1 MVRPAILLILLLSL
15 AEARAQTPAASPSDT
30 PPASAAPSVTAAPS
44 PPAVSGAGST
54 SSGTSPGAAS
64 TAPKVTFSRVNVDGP
79 YIAMTFDDGP
89 SGGSTNNTNRL
100 LDLAAKKHIKLTFFL
115 IGENAARYPQLVQR
129 ELAEGHQVGNHSY
142 THPDLAKMSDEAVR
156 SEIQKTQDAIIN
168 ASGYRPI
175 LMRPPYGAMTP
186 RQRLWVS
193 REFGFKI
200 ILWDVDPLDWKNPG
214 VDVVASRIIA
224 ATRPGSII
232 LSHDI
237 HAHTVDAMPR
247 VFDTLLAKGYKF
259 VTVSEL
265 LAMDKG
271 PAAKSTPKSAAA
283 PAPSAPATASA
294 IPASTQ

>member
-1 MVRPAILLILLLSL
+1 MVRPVFFLILLLSL
-15 AEARAQTPAASPSDT
+15 AEARAQTTASASPSPAGT
-30 PPASAAPSVTAAPS
+30 PVPASTAAPQ
-44 PPAVSGAGST
+44 PPAVSGAAT
-54 SSGTSPGAAS
+54 SVHAAPL
-64 TAPKVTFSRVNVDGP
+64 TTPKVTFSRCNVDGP

-89 SGGSTNNTNRL
+89 SGPNTPRL

-142 THPDLAKMSDEAVR
+142 THPDLAKMSDAAVQ

-168 ASGYRPI
+168 AAGYRPI
-175 LMRPPYGAMTP
+175 LMRPPYGALTA
-186 RQRLWVS
+186 RQRLWVANQ
-193 REFGFKI
+193 FGFKI

-214 VDVVASRIIA
+214 PSVVAQRIIA

-237 HAHTVDAMPR
+237 HSGTVDAMPV
-247 VFDTLLAKGYKF
+247 VFDTLLAQGFKF

-271 PAAKSTPKSAAA
+271 PVAKAKKSTANAS
-283 PAPSAPATASA
+283 PAAPATAVV

>member
-1 MVRPAILLILLLSL
+1 MVRLAFLSIILLSF
-15 AEARAQTPAASPSDT
+15 AHAGAQTPAPVASASASPA
-30 PPASAAPSVTAAPS
+30 ASPLPSVTFA
-44 PPAVSGAGST
+44 
-54 SSGTSPGAAS
+54 
-64 TAPKVTFSRVNVDGP
+64 RVNVDGP

-89 SGGSTNNTNRL
+89 SGPNTPRL
-100 LDLAAKKHIKLTFFL
+100 LDLAAKKHIRLTFFL
-115 IGENAARYPQLVQR
+115 IGENAAHYPALVQR

-142 THPDLAKMSDEAVR
+142 THPVLSKMSDEAVR
-156 SEIQKTQDAIIN
+156 SELQKTQDAIID
-168 ASGYRPI
+168 AAGYKPV

-186 RQRLWVS
+186 AQRRWVA

-214 VDVVASRIIA
+214 PEVVARRIIA

-237 HAHTVDAMPR
+237 HSGTVDAMPQ
-247 VFDTLLAKGYKF
+247 VFDTLLAKGFKF

-265 LAMDKG
+265 VAMDKG
-271 PAAKSTPKSAAA
+271 PVKPKKPAADAALPAAVA
-283 PAPSAPATASA
+283 PAV

>member
-1 MVRPAILLILLLSL
+1 MVRSAFFLILFLSL
-15 AEARAQTPAASPSDT
+15 AEVRAQTPAAASPAPGSSPT
-30 PPASAAPSVTAAPS
+30 STATSTVPAPPV
-44 PPAVSGAGST
+44 VSGATTNTHTVQPIG
-54 SSGTSPGAAS
+54 
-64 TAPKVTFSRVNVDGP
+64 PKVTFARCNVDGP

-142 THPDLAKMSDEAVR
+142 THPDLAKMNDDAIR
-156 SEIQKTQDAIIN
+156 AEIQKTQDAIIN
-168 ASGYRPI
+168 ASGYKPI
-175 LMRPPYGAMTP
+175 LMRPPYGALTA
-186 RQRLWVS
+186 RQRIWVAHD
-193 REFGFKI
+193 FGFKI
-200 ILWDVDPLDWKNPG
+200 ILWDVDPLDWKRPG
-214 VDVVASRIIA
+214 GAVVAQRIIA
-224 ATRPGSII
+224 GTHPGSII

-237 HAHTVDAMPR
+237 HSGTVDAMPQ

-271 PAAKSTPKSAAA
+271 PVTKSKKPAAAASPAGAA
-283 PAPSAPATASA
+283 PA
-294 IPASTQ
+294 STP

>member
-1 MVRPAILLILLLSL
+1 
-15 AEARAQTPAASPSDT
+15 
-30 PPASAAPSVTAAPS
+30 
-44 PPAVSGAGST
+44 
-54 SSGTSPGAAS
+54 
-64 TAPKVTFSRVNVDGP
+64 
-79 YIAMTFDDGP
+79 MTFDDGP

-142 THPDLAKMSDEAVR
+142 THPDLAKMSDDAIR

-193 REFGFKI
+193 HEFGVKI

-214 VDVVASRIIA
+214 VDVVANRIIA
-224 ATRPGSII
+224 GTRPGSII

-237 HAHTVDAMPR
+237 HSHTVDAMPK
-247 VFDTLLAKGYKF
+247 VFDTLLAKGYQF

-271 PAAKSTPKSAAA
+271 PAAKSSQSSKKASQRSTAA
-283 PAPSAPATASA
+283 PAAPAAGTASA
-294 IPASTQ
+294 NPASTQ